1 MQKYHLMTKAYSN
14 LWEWFVKMFIC
25 DGEFYCF
32 ACVFLSMSVVAL
44 YIMKLLFTFKFNTV
58 ILYDNE
64 ISILCFGVNFVAGL
78 ECRIEGTTLL
88 CWLQLP
94 DPKSK
99 CLLKSP
105 PPHPR
110 MPHFSGSTD
119 SLTPASPWCS
129 WTWLTYSGSSPALSN
144 INTAT
149 LAFFWLVFA
158 LYIFSPSFISSPFLF
173 L

>member
-105 PPHPR
+105 PPLAACLIFLEALTH
-110 MPHFSGSTD
+110 
-119 SLTPASPWCS
+119 SLLQVPDALELD
-129 WTWLTYSGSSPALSN
+129 WLTLVLAL
-144 INTAT
+144 
-149 LAFFWLVFA
+149 LCR
-158 LYIFSPSFISSPFLF
+158 ISIQQL
-173 L
+173 